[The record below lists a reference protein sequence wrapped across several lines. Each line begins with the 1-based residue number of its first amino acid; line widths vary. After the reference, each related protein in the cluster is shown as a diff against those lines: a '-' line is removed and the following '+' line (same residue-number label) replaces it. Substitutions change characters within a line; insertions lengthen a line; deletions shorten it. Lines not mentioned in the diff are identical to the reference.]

1 MKETP
6 MFAPVSVSRHSI
18 AMIEERTET
27 IRPRGGPGGEIA
39 AHVSDHLELL
49 ADMGVD
55 FASSLDIEETI
66 SKALNRII
74 AHLDAEGGALF
85 LLDEAGETL
94 RCHGS
99 VGGTDITGLTLKRDQ
114 GIVGRCVQSN
124 RGEIVRDARA
134 DPNFQKSVDEQTG
147 FTTRSILC
155 APMSVKD
162 QRLGAIELVN
172 KRGGDGLFDDDD
184 LLLLQVLSTSAA
196 LAVLNAR
203 MAEALVEQER
213 VKRELE
219 LAAEIQRSLLP
230 ECRDETFPVH
240 GVNIPARTVSGDF
253 FDFFP
258 LDDGRICFNLG
269 DVSGKGMNAALLM
282 AKTASLFRCLG
293 KTIHEPGRL
302 LALINDEVCET
313 ATRGMFVT
321 MIGGV
326 YDPATG
332 IVRLANAGHEPPLFR
347 DRDGSF
353 SDLPAE
359 APPLGISPL
368 LVEGGGFPETE
379 IRLDGGTLYIFTDGL
394 TEGYLENGEP
404 LEVAGLKALIEENG
418 DFAAA
423 ERIDKILAHLY
434 RDNVVLRDDLTFMAI
449 EDRGDG
455 RACAAAKP
463 AAGQGETLLKIHFPS
478 IPDRLKLIRAAV
490 KKTVEFCG
498 CEPGV
503 VQDVVIAVDEACQN
517 VIRHAYGGGEGG
529 EIELEITRLDG
540 DLVLYL
546 RDYAD
551 PIDVSKVKPR
561 DLDDLRPG
569 GLGTHFINEVMDE
582 VEFMPSPTDGGNLLK
597 MVKHIGARPETGL
610 GGG

>member
-1 MKETP
+1 
-6 MFAPVSVSRHSI
+6 MFAPVIVSRHI
-18 AMIEERTET
+18 APMIEGKNKTMR
-27 IRPRGGPGGEIA
+27 RQGGAGGKASA
-39 AHVSDHLELL
+39 AESDHLELL

-55 FASSLDIEETI
+55 FASSLDIKETI
-66 SKALNRII
+66 AKALNRII

-85 LLDEAGETL
+85 LLDEAGGTL
-94 RCHGS
+94 RCHAS
-99 VGGTDITGLTLKRDQ
+99 VGGTDITGLTLKSDQ
-114 GIVGRCVQSN
+114 GIVGRSVQSN
-124 RGEIVRDARA
+124 KGEIVRDART

-162 QRLGAIELVN
+162 QRLGAIEMVN

-184 LLLLQVLSTSAA
+184 LRLLQVLSTSAA

-230 ECRDETFPVH
+230 ECRDAAFPVH

-332 IVRLANAGHEPPLFR
+332 VVRLANAGHEPPLFR

-368 LVEGGGFPETE
+368 LVEGVGFPETE

-394 TEGYLENGEP
+394 TEGYLENGES
-404 LEVAGLKALIEENG
+404 LEVAGLKALIEEY
-418 DFAAA
+418 DALTAP
-423 ERIDKILAHLY
+423 ERIHKVLGHLY
-434 RDNVVLRDDLTFMAI
+434 RDNVVLRDDLTFMTI
-449 EDRGDG
+449 EDNENRRDTALKPG
-455 RACAAAKP
+455 AAPDNGA
-463 AAGQGETLLKIHFPS
+463 GETLLKIHFPS
-478 IPDRLKLIRAAV
+478 IPDRLKLVRAAV
-490 KKTVEFCG
+490 RKTVEFCG
-498 CEPGV
+498 CDSGV

-517 VIRHAYGGGEGG
+517 VIRHAYGGDEAG
-529 EIELEITRLDG
+529 EIELEITRVNG

-551 PIDVSKVKPR
+551 PIDISKVKPR

-597 MVKHIGARPETGL
+597 MLKHIGARPETGREV
-610 GGG
+610 G